1 MEIYELINKWRVKN
15 GFFFI
20 QLLLFFHN
28 GNMLVIIEHN
38 LSEEISV
45 TVEINGS
52 VSQFNGL
59 VHLVRFGFRSAS
71 SHVSSPKGWVCNGV
85 GLQWRTPATI

>member
-1 MEIYELINKWRVKN
+1 MD
-15 GFFFI
+15 FFHSI
-20 QLLLFFHN
+20 AIVFHN